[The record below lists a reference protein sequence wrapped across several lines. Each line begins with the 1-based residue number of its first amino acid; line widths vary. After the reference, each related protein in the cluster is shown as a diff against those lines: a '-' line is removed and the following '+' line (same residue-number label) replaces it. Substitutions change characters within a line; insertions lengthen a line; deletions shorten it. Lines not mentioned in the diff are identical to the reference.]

1 LSGSGGIER
10 IELSEEGIR
19 DSRVADR
26 YDSICREYR
35 REFVEL
41 VAALSAY
48 NTENIDWWVSAPASR
63 NEVLSRLFR
72 DFTHLRLVQALT
84 RSGELPDELAVDSS
98 GLKSVLERLL
108 DNGGEGPQRCRVVYS
123 ERTSARLVK
132 RLRRSLSP
140 WRSVGR
146 ILVEWLAIRAAAP
159 RPLEFLR
166 DDRARVLIDTFALSD
181 DPSADRYYTG
191 LEGFL
196 DANTRQRVWFAPQ
209 FMGLGIPALVRAARN
224 FSRSER
230 HFVLKETLL
239 GLKDIAWCCGFAFR
253 RRRIDLSGARFKG
266 LDLSRIVAA
275 DLKES
280 AGFRCA
286 LRGLVN
292 YRFIG
297 NLSRRGVRL
306 SRAID
311 WFENHPMDRGWNA
324 AVNQYYGPD
333 IAFGYQGFF
342 PALAAARPTEAEYE
356 AAAVPHEVIMM
367 GAAFEADTR
376 EFCQDIRVTT
386 GPAFR
391 YASLRQAHDEA
402 SDVDNKAV
410 LVALPYYD
418 DAVTK
423 MCTVVADLS
432 GSKTDY
438 RFYVKPHPAASIAIP
453 ERFLARSPNVEL
465 VSEPL
470 HEYFP
475 RVSAVVCGGESTA
488 SLEAMACGK
497 PVLLIGEHGALHRVT
512 MPQAAPSHLWRICV
526 NSSQAQRALDEF
538 VGAAGPGRPT
548 TCLYDSFF
556 ASVTRANIER
566 FLGIQTASRC
576 PE

>member
-1 LSGSGGIER
+1 LSGNGGIER

-26 YDSICREYR
+26 YDSICTEYR

-72 DFTHLRLVQALT
+72 DFTYLRLVQALT
-84 RSGELPDELAVDSS
+84 RSGELPDELAVESS
-98 GLKSVLERLL
+98 GLKSVLGRLL
-108 DNGGEGPQRCRVVYS
+108 DHGGEGQQRCRVVYS
-123 ERTSARLVK
+123 ESASARLVK

-209 FMGLGIPALVRAARN
+209 FMDLGIPALVRAARN

-230 HFVLKETLL
+230 RFVLKETLL
-239 GLKDIAWCCGFAFR
+239 GLKDIAWCCGYLFR
-253 RRRIDLSGARFKG
+253 RRSIDLSGARFKG
-266 LDLSRIVAA
+266 LDLTQIVAA
-275 DLKES
+275 DLNES

-286 LRGLVN
+286 LRGLLN
-292 YRFIG
+292 YRFIR
-297 NLSRRGVRL
+297 NLSRRGLRL
-306 SRAID
+306 SRSID

-324 AVNQYYGPD
+324 AVNQYYGSD

-342 PALAAARPTEAEYE
+342 PALPAARPTEAEYD
-356 AAAVPHEVIMM
+356 AGVVPHEIIMM

-391 YASLRQAHDEA
+391 YASLRQAHNEK
-402 SDVDNKAV
+402 SDVDDKAV

-418 DAVTK
+418 DAVTQ
-423 MCTVVADLS
+423 MCTVVADVS
-432 GSKTDY
+432 GRMTNY
-438 RFYVKPHPAASIAIP
+438 RFYVKPHPAASMAIP
-453 ERFLARSPNVEL
+453 EKLLARFSNVEF
-465 VSEPL
+465 VAEPL
-470 HEYFP
+470 HKYFP

-497 PVLLIGEHGALHRVT
+497 PVLLVGERGALHRVT
-512 MPQAAPSHLWRICV
+512 MPEAASSHLWRACADSDQARQALHKFFNTAGT
-526 NSSQAQRALDEF
+526 NSPLATS
-538 VGAAGPGRPT
+538 AANLR
-548 TCLYDSFF
+548 DSFF
-556 ASVTRANIER
+556 APVNSEIVCS
-566 FLGIQTASRC
+566 FLGIRGE
-576 PE
+576 P